1 MNNQREWP
9 NVFDWFLSVPL
20 YREIEFISEEVWNIY
35 EIMYFKRTLD
45 SYCIECQKESTFQG
59 VTPER
64 PAYLIRDKALA
75 FRRKAVGASLAPPNI
90 DGGTFKVILKCTRNT
105 IHQHYHFFLVR
116 HGFKKVKNGF
126 IDAGFF
132 QKVGQ
137 YPSYG
142 DLHIPKLKKYSKVLS
157 QKDLGELTRAVG
169 LASHDVGVGSYVY
182 LRRVFESLI
191 EEAHDIAKSDKNWDD
206 DKYKTSRMADK
217 IKMLEKHLPEFL
229 VQNPQMYSLL
239 SKGVHEM
246 TEDECLKYFNTL
258 KIGIEL
264 ILDEKIEYKEK
275 QLKIKEA
282 EKDLQKAFKKTK
294 ENA

>member
-1 MNNQREWP
+1 
-9 NVFDWFLSVPL
+9 
-20 YREIEFISEEVWNIY
+20 
-35 EIMYFKRTLD
+35 
-45 SYCIECQKESTFQG
+45 
-59 VTPER
+59 
-64 PAYLIRDKALA
+64 
-75 FRRKAVGASLAPPNI
+75 
-90 DGGTFKVILKCTRNT
+90 
-105 IHQHYHFFLVR
+105 
-116 HGFKKVKNGF
+116 
-126 IDAGFF
+126 
-132 QKVGQ
+132 
-137 YPSYG
+137 
-142 DLHIPKLKKYSKVLS
+142 
-157 QKDLGELTRAVG
+157 
-169 LASHDVGVGSYVY
+169 VY